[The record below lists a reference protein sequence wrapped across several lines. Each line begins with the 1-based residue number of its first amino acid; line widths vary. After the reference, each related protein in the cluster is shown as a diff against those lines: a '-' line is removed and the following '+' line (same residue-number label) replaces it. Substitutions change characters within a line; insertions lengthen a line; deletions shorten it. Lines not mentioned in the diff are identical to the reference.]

1 MVGKS
6 PGGGKPRNGL
16 VPALPMPQDWAER
29 WACVIMPQGVQA
41 PKEGASSRLRG
52 NRMLPLYPEIRPF
65 KTEYLPVADGHRL
78 YLEQSGTPGALPV
91 VVVHGGPGAG
101 CSDQMRRFF
110 DPERY
115 HIILFDQ
122 RGAGQSEPHA
132 ETRANTPDDLVAD
145 LEALRNHLNLP
156 EWILFGG
163 SWGTT
168 LALLYAQKY
177 PRHTKAL
184 ILRGVFLGR
193 QTDLDWLYKDGASRY
208 FPEEWE
214 RFIEPVDG
222 KTGMELVEA
231 YYQLLHGSNDLARV
245 SAAKAWARW
254 EAVNASLRPSQQS
267 LDYFTST
274 HVALSLARVSSHYFR
289 NRCFLEEN
297 QILDQCLAIESVP
310 GTIVHGRYDMIC
322 PPDQAWQLATHWPG
336 AELDLIREG
345 GHSAFDPAIVDAL
358 VRATNR
364 WSAHFGNGDGEA

>member
-1 MVGKS
+1 
-6 PGGGKPRNGL
+6 
-16 VPALPMPQDWAER
+16 
-29 WACVIMPQGVQA
+29 
-41 PKEGASSRLRG
+41 
-52 NRMLPLYPEIRPF
+52 MLPLYPELRPF
-65 KTEYLPVADGHRL
+65 KTEHLPVTDGHRL
-78 YLEQSGTPGALPV
+78 YLEQSGTPGGLPV

-122 RGAGQSEPHA
+122 RGSGRSEPHA
-132 ETRANTPDDLVAD
+132 ETESNTASDLVAD
-145 LEALRNHLNLP
+145 LECIRTHLGLDK
-156 EWILFGG
+156 WMLFGG
-163 SWGTT
+163 SWGST
-168 LALLYAQKY
+168 LSLLYAQQY
-177 PRHTKAL
+177 PQQTMAL

-193 QTDLDWLYKDGASRY
+193 QTDLDWLYDNGAARY

-214 RFIEPVDG
+214 RFVEPVDG
-222 KTGMELVEA
+222 KAGADLIEA

-245 SAAKAWARW
+245 SAAKSWARW

-267 LDYFTST
+267 LEYFTAT

-289 NRCFLEEN
+289 NRCFLDEN
-297 QILDQCLAIESVP
+297 QLLRDSPLLEGLP

-322 PPDQAWQLATHWPG
+322 PPDQAWQLSRHWPE

-358 VRATNR
+358 IRATQR
-364 WSAHFGNGDGEA
+364 WAHHFGSGDGEA